1 MSFSSDEG
9 HCLTQA
15 MLYYASK
22 KNVVESEPDPEIIVF
37 VSRLH
42 SANLI
47 GRVLSV
53 KTFNVIILW

>member
-9 HCLTQA
+9 HCLAQA

-53 KTFNVIILW
+53 